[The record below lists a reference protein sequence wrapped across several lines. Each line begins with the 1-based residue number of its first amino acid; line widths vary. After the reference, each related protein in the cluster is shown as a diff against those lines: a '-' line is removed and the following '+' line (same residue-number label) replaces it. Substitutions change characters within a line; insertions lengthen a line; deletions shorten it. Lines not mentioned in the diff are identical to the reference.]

1 MRYTAVSL
9 RDALD
14 QAKLKEKGYRYV
26 WYQSVSSTGICP
38 VNQLPPEAQDS
49 LEEAVFFG
57 TGEKLPKNIHIFEGE
72 NGLAAVESEAE
83 EGDTGMTRRFL
94 LRAGFGTALTVR
106 YYFTHDEDG
115 EAGIGPALMVGYE
128 PASSARED
136 RV

>member
-49 LEEAVFFG
+49 LDELEQ
-57 TGEKLPKNIHIFEGE
+57 
-72 NGLAAVESEAE
+72 
-83 EGDTGMTRRFL
+83 L
-94 LRAGFGTALTVR
+94 LREGKK
-106 YYFTHDEDG
+106 
-115 EAGIGPALMVGYE
+115 
-128 PASSARED
+128 
-136 RV
+136 